1 VSYDPYRI
9 LGVERD
15 ATTDEIRHAY
25 RALARRYHPDLNQ
38 DPDAEERFKELGEAL
53 SVLTDKKRRQ
63 LFDHYGEASLQAHFD
78 PQQAAPEPSPPDRRQ
93 HPGEAWTEATTT
105 PRSAGPPLSDL
116 DVVVPLEIDLL
127 TAITGGEARG
137 SSPHSSSAVKVSIPP
152 GVETGYCVRVQG
164 RGRPGRGGHP
174 PGDLLFEIHVQPH
187 PFFRREGAD
196 LVLDLPIT
204 IEEAHLGAR
213 IQIPTLEGWLGVR
226 IPPNSRGGERLR
238 LRGRGLPVGPAQRG
252 DLHVHLCVRLPER
265 LDAAGRLLQRLSA
278 LYVEPVRSGL
288 YL

>member
-1 VSYDPYRI
+1 MSFDPYRI
-9 LGVERD
+9 LGVEQT

-38 DPDAEERFKELGEAL
+38 DPDAEEQFKELGQAL
-53 SVLTDKKRRQ
+53 SVLTDQKRRE
-63 LFDHYGEASLQAHFD
+63 LFDRYGEASLQAHFD
-78 PQQAAPEPSPPDRRQ
+78 PHQAAAEPPGPGRRQ
-93 HPGEAWTEATTT
+93 HPGEAWTEATTS
-105 PRSAGPPLSDL
+105 PRSPGPPLSDL

-137 SSPHSSSAVKVSIPP
+137 SSPHSASSLRVPIPA
-152 GVETGYCVRVQG
+152 GVETGHCVRLQG
-164 RGRPGRGGHP
+164 RGRPGRGGRP
-174 PGDLLFEIHVQPH
+174 PGDLLFEIRVQSH
-187 PFFRREGAD
+187 PFFHRDGVD
-196 LVLDLPIT
+196 LILDLPIT

-238 LRGRGLPVGPAQRG
+238 LRGRGLPLGQGLRG

-278 LYVEPVRSGL
+278 LYVEPVRAGL
-288 YL
+288 HL